1 MSTEATPPPYRGR
14 LRVARTLAPAVV
26 LAVAVI
32 TALAVLHMWPGTV
45 RESLTAPPAPY
56 TQVLSTGYSFS
67 FGRGVYDVVIEPH
80 GTKLNATLT
89 CLYCISGRNASIK
102 KLTNVD
108 EVTEVSM
115 RCRYGLALSI
125 NALVPPFHEH
135 VADVVVR
142 RATP

>member
-14 LRVARTLAPAVV
+14 LRAARTLAPAAV

-32 TALAVLHMWPGTV
+32 IMLAVLHAWPGTV

-56 TQVLSTGYSFS
+56 TQVLTTGYTFS

-80 GTKLNATLT
+80 GSRLNVTLT
-89 CLYCISGRNASIK
+89 CVYCVEGRNASIK
-102 KLTNVD
+102 KLINVD

-135 VADVVVR
+135 VADLVVR